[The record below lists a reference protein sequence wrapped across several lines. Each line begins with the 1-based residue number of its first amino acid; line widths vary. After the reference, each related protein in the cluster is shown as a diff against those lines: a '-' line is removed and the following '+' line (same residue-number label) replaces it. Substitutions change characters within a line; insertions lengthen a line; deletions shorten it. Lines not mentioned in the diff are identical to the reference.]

1 MMTNLD
7 KYIDALEGRRE
18 RLYCFLFEERTKEVD
33 CCEYYSEGY
42 EYGSERC
49 KNCIKDTIKW
59 LLEEYKGDILSDKER
74 EYLKTVIAPYRNSIT
89 SVCKN
94 NSTVTIYRYY
104 LADGETKEVVFMN
117 IPVSEEMPF
126 KMLED
131 GKKYDKRVLSL

>member
-1 MMTNLD
+1 MITNLD
-7 KYIDALEGRRE
+7 KYIDVLEGRSE
-18 RLYCFLFEERTKEVD
+18 HFYCYLHQERTREVE
-33 CCEYYSEGY
+33 CVEHYHGE
-42 EYGSERC
+42 C
-49 KNCIKDTIKW
+49 KDCIKDTIKW

-74 EYLKTVIAPYRNSIT
+74 EYLKMVIAPYRNSIT

-104 LADGETKEVVFMN
+104 MADGETKKVVFMN

>member
-1 MMTNLD
+1 MITNLD
-7 KYIDALEGRRE
+7 KYIDVLEGRSE
-18 RLYCFLFEERTKEVD
+18 HFYCYLHQERTREDECV
-33 CCEYYSEGY
+33 EHYHGE
-42 EYGSERC
+42 C
-49 KNCIKDTIKW
+49 KDCIKDTIKW

-104 LADGETKEVVFMN
+104 LADDETKEAVFMKL
-117 IPVSEEMPF
+117 PVTEEMPF
-126 KMLED
+126 NMLED

>member
-1 MMTNLD
+1 MITNLD
-7 KYIDALEGRRE
+7 KYIDALKGRRE
-18 RLYCFLFEERTKEVD
+18 NLCHYLFEERTREVD
-33 CCEYYSEGY
+33 CYEHYSEGCDY
-42 EYGSERC
+42 SAKC
-49 KNCIKDTIKW
+49 KDCIKDTIKW

-74 EYLKTVIAPYRNSIT
+74 EYLKTVITPYRNSIT

-104 LADGETKEVVFMN
+104 MADGETKEVVFMN
-117 IPVSEEMPF
+117 ILVSEEMPF

>member
-1 MMTNLD
+1 MVGESLGEH
-7 KYIDALEGRRE
+7 KPLEAPSIMLRHLGG
-18 RLYCFLFEERTKEVD
+18 EVH
-33 CCEYYSEGY
+33 CVEHYHGE
-42 EYGSERC
+42 C
-49 KNCIKDTIKW
+49 KDCIKDTIKW

-74 EYLKTVIAPYRNSIT
+74 EYLKTVITPYRNSIT

-104 LADGETKEVVFMN
+104 MADDETKEVVFMN

>member
-1 MMTNLD
+1 MITNLD
-7 KYIDALEGRRE
+7 KYVDALEGRRE
-18 RLYCFLFEERTKEVD
+18 GLYCYLFEERTREVD
-33 CCEYYSEGY
+33 CYEYYSEGCDDY
-42 EYGSERC
+42 NAKC
-49 KNCIKDTIKW
+49 KDCVKDTIKW

-74 EYLKTVIAPYRNSIT
+74 EYLKTVITPYRNSIT

-104 LADGETKEVVFMN
+104 MANGETKEVVFMN